1 MDPPLFYW
9 APSGDASLLTLR
21 ISRSLFPN
29 MAIATEV
36 IMTDQCIVSYVAAIC
51 QLHMRRCTRA
61 QSDKRDIVSN
71 DSDGTEHG
79 APDAVAGVVC
89 PLRVRSVSESKR
101 MRRPWAVLAKDAL
114 RLGRRL
120 LGGVARRAW
129 SLKGGYRNRPGDRR
143 KPVPAF
149 IAGLWIEDCD
159 KKGIQKIYSLT

>member
-61 QSDKRDIVSN
+61 QSEMDIVSN

-89 PLRVRSVSESKR
+89 PLRVKSVSESKR

-114 RLGRRL
+114 RLGLRL
-120 LGGVARRAW
+120 LGG
-129 SLKGGYRNRPGDRR
+129 GRPASMEPKRWLPKPPRGSAEAGASIYCGTLDR
-143 KPVPAF
+143 
-149 IAGLWIEDCD
+149 GL
-159 KKGIQKIYSLT
+159 